1 MNEDP
6 INEARQHNRIIAV
19 CGKGGVGKTSVSA
32 LLTKILSETNNRK
45 VLAIDADPAVGLA
58 LSLGISVA
66 KTVDDIRNALIEK
79 AKEGFQEDRREMIAK
94 IDYELF
100 DALEE
105 RKNLAFLA
113 IGRPETDGC
122 FCRINSLLKDI
133 IHDIS
138 DNFDDVV
145 IDGEAGI
152 EQVNRRVMERVT
164 HLLLV
169 SDTSVKGCN
178 VAESIEKVARGS
190 IHYEKVG
197 LLLNRVKR
205 EEEVERVR
213 NRYSLPVIGWM
224 PEDPTLYEFDRE
236 SRSLMEMPECNALL
250 SFRKTLG
257 WLER

>member
-1 MNEDP
+1 MRLN
-6 INEARQHNRIIAV
+6 NKNRIIAV

-32 LLTKILSETNNRK
+32 LLTKILTEDGNHK
-45 VLAIDADPAVGLA
+45 VLAIDADPAVGLSLA
-58 LSLGISVA
+58 LGISVT
-66 KTVDDIRNALIEK
+66 KTVDDIRNAIIEK
-79 AKEGFQEDRREMIAK
+79 AQKGFQEDRREMIAK

-113 IGRPETDGC
+113 IGRPEKDGC

-138 DNFDDVV
+138 DNFDYVV

-178 VAESIEKVARGS
+178 VAESIEKVARRS
-190 IHYEKVG
+190 IRYEKVG

-205 EEEVERVR
+205 EEEVETVR
-213 NRYSLPVIGWM
+213 SRYSLSVIGWM
-224 PEDPTLYEFDRE
+224 PEDLTIYEFDRE
-236 SRSLMEMPECNALL
+236 SRSLMEMPKGEAL
-250 SFRKTLG
+250 SSIRKTLD
-257 WLER
+257 WLEDNC

>member
-1 MNEDP
+1 MNEVK
-6 INEARQHNRIIAV
+6 QQNRIIAV

-32 LLTKILSETNNRK
+32 LLIKVLSEAGNQK
-45 VLAIDADPAVGLA
+45 VLAIDADPAVGLS
-58 LSLGISVA
+58 LSLGISVV
-66 KTVDDIRNALIEK
+66 KTVDDIRNAIIEK
-79 AKEGFQEDRREMIAK
+79 VQEGFQEDRREMIAK

-133 IHDIS
+133 IHDIA
-138 DNFDDVV
+138 DNFDYVV

-178 VAESIEKVARGS
+178 VAESIEKVARRS
-190 IHYEKVG
+190 IRYEKIG

-205 EEEVERVR
+205 EEEVETVR
-213 NRYSLPVIGWM
+213 NRYSLPVIGWI
-224 PEDPTLYEFDRE
+224 PEDSTIYEFDRE
-236 SRSLMEMPECNALL
+236 SRSLMEMPKCEAL
-250 SFRKTLG
+250 SSIRKTLD
-257 WLER
+257 WLKR